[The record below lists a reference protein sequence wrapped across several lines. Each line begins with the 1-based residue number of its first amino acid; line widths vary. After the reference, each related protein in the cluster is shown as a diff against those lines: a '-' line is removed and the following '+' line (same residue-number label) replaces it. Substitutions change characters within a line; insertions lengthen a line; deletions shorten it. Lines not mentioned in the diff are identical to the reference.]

1 MAHLQ
6 FSQNLF
12 FQKIDI
18 MHHWRALG
26 MGWVNKQSNVI
37 LLVLP
42 GLHSEKI
49 ECEFKKVPNPN
60 FLPWLTSNFL
70 KTPFFKNLK
79 LGVIGKLRASA

>member
-6 FSQNLF
+6 FSQNHF

-26 MGWVNKQSNVI
+26 MGLVNKQSNVI

-42 GLHSEKI
+42 GFIPRKLN
-49 ECEFKKVPNPN
+49 VN
-60 FLPWLTSNFL
+60 L
-70 KTPFFKNLK
+70 KSAQPQLFAMAHLQFSQNSFFWKNLK
-79 LGVIGKLRASA
+79 LGVIGKLQASA

>member
-26 MGWVNKQSNVI
+26 MGLVNKQSNVI

-49 ECEFKKVPNPN
+49 ECEFEKVTNPN
-60 FLPWLTSNFL
+60 FLPWLISNFL

>member
-6 FSQNLF
+6 FSRNLF

-18 MHHWRALG
+18 MHYWRALG
-26 MGWVNKQSNVI
+26 MGLVNKQSNVI

-49 ECEFKKVPNPN
+49 ECEFKNVHNPN
-60 FLPWLTSNFL
+60 FLPWLNSNFL
-70 KTPFFKNLK
+70 IFFFSKILN
-79 LGVIGKLRASA
+79 

>member
-12 FQKIDI
+12 YQKIDI

-26 MGWVNKQSNVI
+26 MGLVNKQSYVI
-37 LLVLP
+37 LLALP

-60 FLPWLTSNFL
+60 FLPWLTFNFL
-70 KTPFFKNLK
+70 KISFFKK
-79 LGVIGKLRASA
+79 LILCITGEC

>member
-26 MGWVNKQSNVI
+26 MGLVNKQSNFI

-49 ECEFKKVPNPN
+49 ECELKKCPAPT
-60 FLPWLTSNFL
+60 FCHGSPPIFS
-70 KTPFFKNLK
+70 K
-79 LGVIGKLRASA
+79 LLFSKSLN

>member
-18 MHHWRALG
+18 MHHWRA
-26 MGWVNKQSNVI
+26 QSNAT

-70 KTPFFKNLK
+70 KTPFFKNPK